1 LSNSRSHHTTGI
13 SYGLAAYILWGLLPI
28 YWQWLEGVGADEIL
42 AHRGLWSL
50 IVCLI
55 FLAFTR
61 RISIFI
67 ATIKNVKTFFTLTA
81 ATILLTINWGVYIWS
96 VTVDRVVEAA
106 LGYYITPLVAV
117 GFGVFMLKERLR
129 TLQKFSITIAALG
142 VALLTLGYGTLPWIA
157 LVLAASWGGYGLI
170 KKRLNLGAL
179 ETLSIETLIALP
191 VSLGY
196 LFYLAQGNQS
206 DFGSSPFITLLLIG
220 GGLATVIPLL
230 FFNGAATRLPLST
243 VGILQYI
250 TPTIMFFIGVGVNKE
265 DMSPIK
271 LIGFISIWIALVIF
285 GKDLL
290 KSTGSIN
297 NSAAEIR

>member
-1 LSNSRSHHTTGI
+1 MSNSPSRYTTGI
-13 SYGLAAYILWGLLPI
+13 SYGLAAYILWGLLPF

-42 AHRGLWSL
+42 VHRGLWSL
-50 IVCLI
+50 VVCLI
-55 FLAFTR
+55 FLAIAK
-61 RISIFI
+61 RISIFV
-67 ATIKNVKTFFTLTA
+67 ATLKNVKTFLTLTA
-81 ATILLTINWGVYIWS
+81 ATLLLTINWGVYIWS

-117 GFGVFMLKERLR
+117 AFGVFMLKERLR
-129 TLQKFSITIAALG
+129 KLQKFSITIAALG
-142 VALLTLGYGTLPWIA
+142 VALLTVGYGTLPWIA

-196 LFYLAQGNQS
+196 LFYLAQGSQA
-206 DFGSSPFITLLLIG
+206 DFGSSPTITLLLIG
-220 GGLATVIPLL
+220 GGFATVIPLL

-265 DMSPIK
+265 DMSPLK
-271 LIGFISIWIALVIF
+271 LVGFISIWIALVIF
-285 GKDLL
+285 GRDLL
-290 KSTGSIN
+290 KSTGAIN